1 MNKSESEILLIAQ
14 EECAEVTQAISKVF
28 RFGSDHFYNGVSNKA
43 HLSEEVGD
51 LLCMIQLMID
61 RKLVDADAV
70 ECAKKA
76 KLEKLNKW
84 SGIFNVE
91 ETTIN

>member
-1 MNKSESEILLIAQ
+1 
-14 EECAEVTQAISKVF
+14 
-28 RFGSDHFYNGVSNKA
+28 
-43 HLSEEVGD
+43 
-51 LLCMIQLMID
+51 MIQLMID